1 MAGAPS
7 LVGVL
12 DASDTTVVG
21 RVLARAA
28 DSGRQGDALR
38 GKVEERV
45 EVNLFQNAKKFR
57 RKNSAATH
65 AGFHPILSQDPKE
78 FGAGTS
84 VEG

>member
-45 EVNLFQNAKKFR
+45 EVNLIQNAK
-57 RKNSAATH
+57 
-65 AGFHPILSQDPKE
+65 I
-78 FGAGTS
+78 
-84 VEG
+84 